1 LENEILKKFAELIV
15 KRSLSLKRGDLLL
28 IRTTPISL
36 PLLKE
41 VFRQALIEG
50 AFPVVR
56 AELDGLRELFLKE
69 APEDVLT
76 FLSPFEVEEQNRAD
90 AILTIDAP
98 YNTRCLNGV
107 PPQKQTS
114 WQRSKGK
121 LTQIFMERDGKGDL
135 KWCYTRFPNQA
146 NAQDAG
152 MSLEDYADF
161 VFSSL
166 HLEEEDPASFWDEVA
181 RRQSRIISAI
191 EKGKEIRVLGKGTD
205 LTLKIEGRRWINGNG
220 MRNLPDGEIFTAP
233 IEESVQGHIF
243 FSFPAIYQGR
253 EVEGIRLVFKDG
265 RVVKAEARVGE
276 EFLKGILE
284 IDQGARYV
292 GEFAFGNNYGITR
305 FTRDI
310 LFDEKMGGTLHL
322 ALGSAYPSTGGK
334 NSSAIHW
341 DMICD
346 LREESEIRLDGEVIQ
361 RDSVW
366 LI

>member
-1 LENEILKKFAELIV
+1 MENETLKKFAKLLLN
-15 KRSLSLKRGDLLL
+15 RSLSLKRGDLLL

-41 VFRQALIEG
+41 VYKQALTMG
-50 AFPVVR
+50 TFPIVR
-56 AELDGLRELFLKE
+56 AELEGLKEIFLRE
-69 APEDVLT
+69 APEEVLT
-76 FLSPFEVEEQNRAD
+76 FLSPFDLEEQERVH

-107 PPQKQTS
+107 PLERQTS
-114 WQRSKGK
+114 WQRSRGT
-121 LTQIFMERDGKGDL
+121 LTKIFMERDGRGDL

-152 MSLEDYADF
+152 MSLQDYTDF
-161 VFSSL
+161 LFSSL
-166 HLEEEDPASFWDEVA
+166 HLEEEDPASYWDEVEKQQA
-181 RRQSRIISAI
+181 RIISTL
-191 EKGKEIRVLGKGTD
+191 EKGKEIRVLGRGTD
-205 LTLKIEGRRWINGNG
+205 LTLKIEGRKWVNGNG
-220 MRNLPDGEIFTAP
+220 LRNLPDGEIFTAP
-233 IEESVQGHIF
+233 VEDSLQGHIC

-253 EVEGIRLVFKDG
+253 EVEGVRLVFKEG
-265 RVVKAEARVGE
+265 RVVKAEARIGE
-276 EFLKGILE
+276 EFLKSILE
-284 IDQGARYV
+284 VDQGAKYV
-292 GEFAFGNNYGITR
+292 GEFAFGNNYGIKK

-310 LFDEKMGGTLHL
+310 LFDEKIGGTLHL

-334 NSSAIHW
+334 NSSSIHW